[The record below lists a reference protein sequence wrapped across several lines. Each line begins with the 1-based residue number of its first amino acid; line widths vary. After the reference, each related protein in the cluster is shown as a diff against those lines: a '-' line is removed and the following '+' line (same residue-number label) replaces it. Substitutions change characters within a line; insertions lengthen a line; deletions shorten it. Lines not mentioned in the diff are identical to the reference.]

1 MEKTRVARARQ
12 QRREMILDEAQRIA
26 FERGFDSLTIGDLA
40 SAADYTKRAVYFYF
54 KDKDEIFFALVA
66 RGQKLLKAAL
76 EDVQSRQLLGPAGAQ
91 AFGDCFFQFSIAHPE
106 YFSLLMEYE
115 SKRHRYEM
123 GRTEESR
130 AWAKCQNL
138 SLDCGDILE
147 RWMEQEISSGRLKT
161 SLSARQLMLS
171 FWAQTYGI
179 MQIILMRQDGFEEVY
194 DLSERA
200 FFDAYMEGIVRAY
213 WDS

>member
-76 EDVQSRQLLGPAGAQ
+76 EDVQSRQP
-91 AFGDCFFQFSIAHPE
+91 P
-106 YFSLLMEYE
+106 
-115 SKRHRYEM
+115 
-123 GRTEESR
+123 T
-130 AWAKCQNL
+130 
-138 SLDCGDILE
+138 
-147 RWMEQEISSGRLKT
+147 
-161 SLSARQLMLS
+161 
-171 FWAQTYGI
+171 
-179 MQIILMRQDGFEEVY
+179 
-194 DLSERA
+194 
-200 FFDAYMEGIVRAY
+200 
-213 WDS
+213 